1 MAIKFT
7 EEQQQVI
14 DLRECNILVSAAAGS
29 GKTAVLVERII
40 QMVCDTK
47 HPVDVDR
54 LLVVTFT
61 KAAAAEMRERVAAG
75 LTARLAEQPEN
86 EHIQKQVSLLHNA
99 QICTIDSFC
108 SFLVKN
114 HFNEIGLDPAFRLM
128 DEGEKK
134 LLEQE
139 TMAELLE
146 DAFASGDEEIRYC
159 VEYFCYGSNESALEE
174 YIKNLAEYASS
185 HPWPKDWLKERGE
198 DCRETTVEAFEED
211 DCGRY
216 LMKHVRLMLEGC
228 VAKYQQIQKLCEQ
241 KDGPYMYWDTIE
253 EEKMALER
261 IQQLTGL
268 RELAAKLPAVVF
280 KALPGCKD
288 DTVSAEKRELA
299 KSWRQSIKDV
309 IATLNGKFF
318 EKDVQAALNQGAA
331 CKRAVSALLG
341 LTLQYVERLEA
352 KKKEKKSF
360 DFADIEH
367 YALDILLKK
376 DESGVVHPTHIARE
390 YRDYYAE
397 IMIDEYQDSN
407 MIQEYLLKAVS
418 GEEDG
423 KYNRFIV
430 GDVKQ
435 SIYRFR
441 LSRPELF
448 IEKYNSYETEG
459 QRRRIDLAKN
469 FRSRAQV
476 LSSVNEVFYRLMSRE
491 NGGVEY
497 DEKAALYAGA
507 TYPEIDDGATELI
520 LVGKPT
526 ADSGYSEREAEA
538 TVIGNRIK
546 ELYREFQVTDKYTGQ
561 LRPLR
566 YSDIVILLRA
576 GSGWDEEFKKVLEEM
591 GIPTHVTA
599 RKGYFSATEVQT
611 LLQFLRVLDNPR
623 QDIPLFGVMKSV
635 FGGFSEEEIAMVRSG
650 KKKQLLYEAL
660 VQYES
665 QDALG
670 EKVQAFLQKIT
681 KYRELAV
688 YLPICDL
695 LTRLIQDFDY
705 LNYVTALPGGGKR
718 RANVEMLL
726 TKASDFEKTSYFGLF
741 HFVRYMEQLEKFD
754 VDYGEAEQLDENAD
768 VVRIITIHKSKGL
781 EFPVVFMA
789 GMSKRFN
796 MMDTNKTM
804 VIDSDLGVATNY
816 VDAVKRVRSVTLRK
830 KILTTK
836 MREESIAEEMRLL
849 YVAMTR
855 AKEKL
860 IMTGIVKDAGGA
872 LANLEYN
879 HQDRIYYADFCSA
892 SSYMDFVL
900 PIVNECGIQVEAV
913 CAEDLWIDHVSEQ
926 VSLDMKRK
934 WLAQADVDAGI
945 YQRVNS
951 QLEAKY
957 ESECLKDLYT
967 KTTVSELKIAAMSD
981 KDEEAYH
988 AFEEREEEVYIPKF
1002 RREKEEVTGTV
1013 RGNAYHRVME
1023 LLDFGEIGRHL
1034 ATAEDG
1040 REARE
1045 LLASKLRQWLEKEV
1059 REKRLTEEYKNAVG
1073 IKKIVNFLYAPL
1085 GRRMCKAQAE
1095 GKLYKE
1101 QPFVLGIPAKRLKE
1115 TYPEGETV
1123 LIQGIIDVFW
1133 EEDGALVLLD
1143 YKTDSVQ
1150 SLDELW
1156 NRYATQIDYYKE
1168 ALEHIMAKPVKDA
1181 FLYSFHLETY

>member
-40 QMVCDTK
+40 QMVCDAQ

-61 KAAAAEMRERVAAG
+61 KAAAAEMRERVALG
-75 LTARLAEQPEN
+75 LSRRLAEQPEN

-114 HFNEIGLDPAFRLM
+114 HFNEIGVDPAFRLM

-146 DAFASGDEEIRYC
+146 DAFASGDQEVRYC

-185 HPWPKDWLKERGE
+185 HPWPKDWLRERE
-198 DCRETTVEAFEED
+198 ADCREATVEEFED
-211 DCGRY
+211 GDCGKY
-216 LMKHVRLMLEGC
+216 LKRHIGLMLEGC

-253 EEKMALER
+253 EEKKALEKIR
-261 IQQLTGL
+261 QISGL
-268 RELAAKLPAVVF
+268 RELAANLPAVVF
-280 KALPGCKD
+280 KTLPGCKD
-288 DTVSAEKRELA
+288 DTVSLEKRELA
-299 KSWRQSIKDV
+299 KNWRQNIKDT
-309 IATLNGKFF
+309 IADINEKFF
-318 EKDVQAALNQGAA
+318 TKDVQAAINQGAA
-331 CKRAVSALLG
+331 CERAISALVG
-341 LTLQYVERLEA
+341 LTLQYVERLEQ

-376 DESGVVHPTHIARE
+376 DEDGVVQPTHIARE
-390 YRDYYAE
+390 YREYYAE

-423 KYNRFIV
+423 KFNRFIV

-435 SIYRFR
+435 SIYKFR

-448 IEKYNSYETEG
+448 IEKYNSYEEEG

-469 FRSRAQV
+469 FRSRSQV

-507 TYPEIDDGATELI
+507 SFAEIDDATTELI
-520 LVGKPT
+520 LVDKPT
-526 ADSGYSEREAEA
+526 ADSFYNEREAEA

-546 ELYREFQVTDKYTGQ
+546 RLYREFQVTDKHTGE

-576 GSGWDEEFKKVLEEM
+576 GSGWDEEFKRVLEEM

-611 LLQFLRVLDNPR
+611 VLQFLRVLDNPR

-635 FGGFSEEEIAMVRSG
+635 FGGFTEEEIAMVRSG
-650 KKKQLLYEAL
+650 KKKQLLYQAL
-660 VQYES
+660 VEYES
-665 QDALG
+665 RDALG
-670 EKVQAFLQKIT
+670 EKVQEFLKKISE
-681 KYRELAV
+681 YRELAV

-695 LTRLIQDFDY
+695 LTKILQDVDY

-741 HFVRYMEQLEKFD
+741 HFVRYMEQLEKYD
-754 VDYGEAEQLDENAD
+754 VDYGEADQLDENAD

-796 MMDTNKTM
+796 MMDTNKSM

-816 VDAVKRVRSVTLRK
+816 VDAVKRIRSVTLQK
-830 KILTTK
+830 KILIAK

-860 IMTGIVKDAGGA
+860 IMTGIVKDAIGTWA
-872 LANLEYN
+872 SLEYN
-879 HQDRIYYADFCSA
+879 RQDKIYYADFCGA
-892 SSYMDFVL
+892 SSYMSFVL
-900 PIVNECGIQVEAV
+900 PIVNECNIRVEAIS
-913 CAEDLWIDHVSEQ
+913 ADDLWIDKVSEQ
-926 VSLDMKRK
+926 VSLETKRG
-934 WLAQADVDAGI
+934 WLTRADADADAEI
-945 YQRVNS
+945 YQRVSS
-951 QLEAKY
+951 QLETAY
-957 ESECLKDLYT
+957 EAEYLRDLYT

-981 KDEEAYH
+981 RDEEAYH
-988 AFEEREEEVYIPKF
+988 AFEEREEEVYVPKF

-1023 LLDFGEIGRHL
+1023 LMDLSLTD
-1034 ATAEDG
+1034 
-1040 REARE
+1040 EARIHTF
-1045 LLASKLRQWLEKEV
+1045 LEEQV
-1059 REKRLTEEYKNAVG
+1059 REKRLTEEYKNAVRV
-1073 IKKIVNFLYAPL
+1073 KKILNFLRSPL
-1085 GRRMCKAQAE
+1085 GQRMKKAQEE

-1101 QPFVLGIPAKRLKE
+1101 QPFVLGIPANRLKE
-1115 TYPEGETV
+1115 TYPAQETV

-1133 EEDGALVLLD
+1133 EEDGELVLLD
-1143 YKTDSVQ
+1143 YKTDSIHGME
-1150 SLDELW
+1150 DLW
-1156 NRYATQIDYYKE
+1156 NRYGTQIDYYKE
-1168 ALEHIMAKPVKDA
+1168 ALEHIMDKPVKEA